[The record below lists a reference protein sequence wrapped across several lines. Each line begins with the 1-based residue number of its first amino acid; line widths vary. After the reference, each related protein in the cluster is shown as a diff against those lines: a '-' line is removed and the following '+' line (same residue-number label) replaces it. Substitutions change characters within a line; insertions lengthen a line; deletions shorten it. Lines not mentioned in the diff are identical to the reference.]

1 ATSCP
6 RRTKLMSLWIWIALP
21 LLFLLGLFINS
32 IKEMKNLEKTLPK
45 YKEKLRPVEED
56 EDEAVWRKAR
66 EKFHAKQASEKHNKI
81 K

>member
-1 ATSCP
+1 
-6 RRTKLMSLWIWIALP
+6 MSLWIWIALP

-56 EDEAVWRKAR
+56 EP
-66 EKFHAKQASEKHNKI
+66 QQQI
-81 K
+81 